1 MNGKLRDH
9 IDALFSE
16 APNNYKTV
24 EIKEEILQNLCARYN
39 DLISQGKNEEAAYN
53 ITIAGIGDISGLVK
67 DLKEKADKRAGD
79 ADKQSWDSYR
89 QRNALISTIAIMMF
103 IIAPVPMFLFGS
115 DHRLGIVLL
124 FFIVAGAIGLLV
136 YNSLSKPD
144 RREGDKTMV
153 EEFQKWRETSGKKGN
168 VMRAVSSAIWS
179 ITVALFFIISFIT
192 GSWHPTWVIFLI
204 AGAVNNIV
212 KAVFD
217 LKG

>member
-89 QRNALISTIAIMMF
+89 QRNALFSAIAIMMF
-103 IIAPVPMFLFGS
+103 IIAPLPMFLFGAEA
-115 DHRLGIVLL
+115 LPGIVLL
-124 FFIVAGAIGLLV
+124 FVLVAGASGLLV
-136 YNSLSKPD
+136 YNNLSKPG
-144 RREGDKTMV
+144 RRESDETMV
-153 EEFQKWRETSGKKGN
+153 EDFQKWRETSSKKGN
-168 VMRAVSSAIWS
+168 VIRAVSSVIWS
-179 ITVALFFIISFIT
+179 ITVPLYLLISFLTGAWYIT
-192 GSWHPTWVIFLI
+192 WIIFLI
-204 AGAVNNIV
+204 AAAVNNVV
-212 KAVFD
+212 KAIFD
-217 LKG
+217 LKE